1 MGIMQSHHNL
11 STPESSLLH
20 FMANL
25 PPKPYCSSDLSR
37 LAIRPARTARN
48 YAYIQPN
55 DPYNTRWLV
64 FDMDLGAESFH
75 RFEDAGT
82 ATPNLIVQ
90 NPENLNCHLLYW
102 LKNPIWVKNTGRQAP
117 QAYLNAVKIAMTA
130 QLGAD
135 SRYSG
140 LICKNPLKSQIWRVS
155 ELHSRP
161 YSLDDLSKHLD
172 LSLPSIER
180 DRAKAEKGLVNAV
193 INGRNDH
200 LFTVLRLF
208 AYERVAKYKGLESSI
223 GSSKAFAMWQNAIE
237 KEANRINTEF
247 SNVLPYSEIKST
259 TKSVSRW
266 TWEHYDAGAKVQR
279 GKMGFGETR
288 NTNIELPMLPEEER
302 KRRQSLSAHLTHK
315 HRKENTELK
324 IIHAIERLKAS
335 GEKVTNSAIAK
346 QAGLN
351 RQTMIKNYS
360 DFIAKKVS
368 LMVAIR

>member
-1 MGIMQSHHNL
+1 MSLQTHQNPPSQQ
-11 STPESSLLH
+11 SSLLH

-25 PPKPYCSSDLSR
+25 PPKPYCSDNLMR
-37 LAIRPARTARN
+37 VNIRPVKTAIK

-90 NPENLNCHLLYW
+90 NPENLNCHFLYW

-117 QAYLNAVKIAMTA
+117 QAYLNAVKIAMTQ

-161 YSLDDLSKHLD
+161 YSLDDLSKPLD

-180 DRAKAEKGLVNAV
+180 DRAKAEKGLINAV

-208 AYERVAKYKGLESSI
+208 AYERIASYKGFESSI
-223 GSSKAFAMWQNAIE
+223 GSRKMFETWQNAIE
-237 KEANRINTEF
+237 KEAMRINTDF

-259 TKSVSRW
+259 AKSVSRW
-266 TWEHYDAGAKVQR
+266 TWEHYDAGAKAQR

-288 NTNIELPMLPEEER
+288 HNYNFTAPMLPEEER
-302 KRRQSLSAHLTHK
+302 KRRQSLSAELTNK

-324 IIHAIERLKAS
+324 IKQAIERLKAN
-335 GEKVTNSAIAK
+335 GEKVTKAGVAK
-346 QAGLN
+346 ITDLDRINLG
-351 RQTMIKNYS
+351 RNYPHLF
-360 DFIAKKVS
+360 D
-368 LMVAIR
+368 

>member
-37 LAIRPARTARN
+37 LAIRPAKTARN
-48 YAYIQPN
+48 YAYIQYN
-55 DPYNTRWLV
+55 DPYNIGWIV
-64 FDMDLGAESFH
+64 FDMDLGAESFY

-90 NPENLNCHLLYW
+90 NPENLNCHYLYW
-102 LKNPIWVKNTGRQAP
+102 LKNRVWIKNTGRLAP
-117 QAYLNAVKIAMTA
+117 QAYLNAVKIAMTQ

-140 LICKNPLKSQIWRVS
+140 LICKNPLSREWRTI
-155 ELHSRP
+155 ELHNRP
-161 YSLDDLSKHLD
+161 YSLGDLSKYLD

-180 DRAKAEKGLVNAV
+180 DRAKAEKGLINAV

-208 AYERVAKYKGLESSI
+208 AYERIAKYKGLEGSI
-223 GSSKAFAMWQNAIE
+223 SSSKAFAMWQNAIE
-237 KEANRINTEF
+237 KEAMRINTDF
-247 SNVLPYSEIKST
+247 SNTLPYSEVKST

-288 NTNIELPMLPEEER
+288 HNYNFTAPMLPEEER
-302 KRRQSLSAHLTHK
+302 KRRQSLSAHLTNK
-315 HRKENTELK
+315 HRKESTELQIK
-324 IIHAIERLKAS
+324 QAIERLKAN
-335 GEKVTNSAIAK
+335 GEKVTKSAVAK
-346 QAGLN
+346 SAGLA
-351 RQTMIKNYS
+351 REAISRNYPHLF
-360 DFIAKKVS
+360 D
-368 LMVAIR
+368 

>member
-11 STPESSLLH
+11 PTPESSLLH

-90 NPENLNCHLLYW
+90 NPENLNCHFLYW
-102 LKNPIWVKNTGRQAP
+102 LKNPIWVKNTGKQAP
-117 QAYLNAVKIAMTA
+117 QAYLNAVKIAMTQ

-140 LICKNPLKSQIWRVS
+140 LICKNPLSREWRTT
-155 ELHSRP
+155 ELHNRP

-172 LSLPSIER
+172 LSLPSIEK
-180 DRAKAEKGLVNAV
+180 DRAKAEKGLINAV
-193 INGRNDH
+193 INGRNDR

-208 AYERVAKYKGLESSI
+208 AYERVARYKGLEGSI

-237 KEANRINTEF
+237 KEAMRINTDF
-247 SNVLPYSEIKST
+247 SNTLPYSEIKST

-266 TWEHYDAGAKVQR
+266 TWEHYDAGTKAQR

-315 HRKENTELK
+315 HRKETTELK

>member
-1 MGIMQSHHNL
+1 MSLQTHQNPPSQQ
-11 STPESSLLH
+11 SSLLH
-20 FMANL
+20 FVVNL
-25 PPKPYCSSDLSR
+25 PPKPYCSDNLMR
-37 LAIRPARTARN
+37 VNIRPVKTAIK

-55 DPYNTRWLV
+55 DPYNVRCVV

-90 NPENLNCHLLYW
+90 NPENLNCHYIYLI
-102 LKNPIWVKNTGRQAP
+102 KNPVWINNTGRQAP
-117 QAYLNAVKIAMTA
+117 QAYLNAIKHAMTA

-140 LICKNPLKSQIWRVS
+140 LICKNPLNPQWRTI
-155 ELHSRP
+155 ELHSHL
-161 YSLDDLSKHLD
+161 YSLDDMSKYVD

-180 DRAKAEKGLVNAV
+180 DRAKAEKGLIDVV

-208 AYERVAKYKGLESSI
+208 AYERIAKYKGLEGSI
-223 GSSKAFAMWQNAIE
+223 SSSKAFAMWQNAIE
-237 KEANRINTEF
+237 KEAMRINTDF
-247 SNVLPYSEIKST
+247 SNALPYSEIKST

-266 TWEHYDAGAKVQR
+266 TWEHYDAGTKAQR

-324 IIHAIERLKAS
+324 IKQAIERLKAN
-335 GEKVTNSAIAK
+335 GEKVTKSAVAK
-346 QAGLN
+346 LTGLDRAGII
-351 RQTMIKNYS
+351 RNYS
-360 DFIAKKVS
+360 HFFD
-368 LMVAIR
+368 

>member
-11 STPESSLLH
+11 PTPESSLLH

-102 LKNPIWVKNTGRQAP
+102 LKNPIWVKNTGKQAP
-117 QAYLNAVKIAMTA
+117 QAYLNAVKIAMTQ

-140 LICKNPLKSQIWRVS
+140 LICKNPLSREWRTT
-155 ELHSRP
+155 ELHNRP

-172 LSLPSIER
+172 LSLPSIEK
-180 DRAKAEKGLVNAV
+180 DRAKAEKGLINAV

-208 AYERVAKYKGLESSI
+208 AYERIAAYSGLSV
-223 GSSKAFAMWQNAIE
+223 GSSKAFAMWQNAID
-237 KEANRINTEF
+237 KEATRINTDF
-247 SNVLPYSEIKST
+247 ANVLPLSEVKST
-259 TKSVSRW
+259 SKSVSKW
-266 TWEHYDAGAKVQR
+266 VWEHYEAGEKVQR

-288 NTNIELPMLPEEER
+288 HNYNFTAPMLPEEER

-324 IIHAIERLKAS
+324 IKQAIERLKAN
-335 GEKVTNSAIAK
+335 GEKVTKSAVAK
-346 QAGLN
+346 LTGLDRAGII
-351 RQTMIKNYS
+351 RNYS
-360 DFIAKKVS
+360 HFFD
-368 LMVAIR
+368 